1 MNTQITLVKK
11 TGSNTHMSK
20 RIFLDENGA
29 VQSDG
34 SQCLMVEGTATRTEA
49 NTATAF
55 AEYVSACGSDQ
66 AIVLGALKDDLAD
79 EVRIV
84 TKQKL
89 DENPGAIA
97 RTQEFIDYRPGEP
110 AWALIDYD
118 RKGITAEVKGA
129 IEAMGDPWAAILQV
143 APGLKMAARVS
154 RDSTSSGLYRS
165 DTNEQLPSSGGAH
178 HYVLVKDG
186 SDIERFLL
194 NLHDRC
200 WLQGLGWHLI
210 GRAGQ
215 LLERSPVDCKVASGE
230 RLCFEGAPIIE
241 PPLGQDT
248 ASRTTE
254 AFDGEAIDTTLIAP
268 PLTEYE
274 RHLVSDAKATSKNLL
289 GKASAEV
296 RGKHDRELAGKLST
310 KIGMPLASATRLV
323 AARHRGVLLPFVEL
337 AFDHIGNVT
346 VADILDE
353 PERFIDE
360 TLADPLEGISYGRC
374 KAKVMRA
381 REGGILIHSF
391 AHGRGI
397 YYLRHDLRS
406 AKAAIANLP
415 AGGLV
420 DEAMAIFGASDLED
434 DEVHDYANTVAKAAN
449 VSLKGVLA
457 RISKEQRERDQAR
470 RKATMDAGADGRV
483 IRPRPE
489 QDGEL
494 TPTVKFVDELL
505 AADPSEEP
513 PMRDA
518 SGSLVE
524 LRVREPWALHQLTAD
539 GTNGTLSDTEAMKVP
554 AEPILVQ
561 LAPTGVEMLIEQYVR
576 WMVQR
581 KNDHYFSSLPRPY
594 IDALM
599 QLPTSTIPVVR
610 GINTA
615 PLISLSGT
623 VIDGVGLDRDTG
635 LFHKIDPR
643 LRACLPTDVPA
654 EQDVIDAMKFLL
666 DEWMVDV
673 SLEPNGKCIA
683 IMLALTIIERAL
695 LPERPAFFITA
706 GQRGGGTTTLA
717 NMITRAVLGRG
728 TAAAGWSESAE
739 ERKKALFAYLRQG
752 VACLAW
758 DNIARGSAI
767 SCPHIEAAL
776 TAAETSDRVLGGS
789 KVEIVPATT
798 VQLFTGNAITPRGDM
813 ASRSLMIA
821 LNVDRPDPENR
832 SYAHSNPYAW
842 TQTNRA
848 KIVWALYVI
857 LIAGAVN
864 RPKEQLAKTRFKTW
878 WNLVGWPV
886 EYAASLFGIQL
897 DCTELMRAGEVDDE
911 EANSTS
917 MVLTILHQIWGLA
930 SFTTND
936 VVMQIT
942 TRLQHDPFDG
952 STLENDIEAR
962 RVSLLEALSD
972 LVGKK
977 IDRPTAQYLGKQFQK
992 RLTDRPVWIED
1003 GGTIATLQK
1012 TKGHNANTYRVVLST
1027 PGPVSRGGQMISNPA
1042 GVPEGTN
1049 HPPLSPHPP
1058 NSEVAGGNVG
1068 QDGNVLPP
1076 SSRKK
1081 REKSRKP
1088 KKRAVRGKSK

>member
-1 MNTQITLVKK
+1 MNTQITLVKT
-11 TGSNTHMSK
+11 TGSNTHISK

-29 VQSDG
+29 AQSDG
-34 SQCLMVEGTATRTEA
+34 TQCLMVEGTATRTMS
-49 NTATAF
+49 NTASSL
-55 AEYVSACGSDQ
+55 AEHIAACGSDQ
-66 AIVLGALKDDLAD
+66 GIVLGALKDDLAD

-97 RTQEFIDYRPGEP
+97 RTKEFIDYRPSEP
-110 AWALIDYD
+110 AWVLIDYD
-118 RKGITAEVKGA
+118 RKGMTAEVKGA
-129 IEAMGDPWAAILQV
+129 IEAMGDPWAAISKV
-143 APGLKMAARVS
+143 SPGLKMAARVS
-154 RDSTSSGLYRS
+154 RASTSSGLYRD
-165 DTNEQLPSSGGAH
+165 DTGEQLPSSGGAH
-178 HYVLVKDG
+178 HYILVKDG
-186 SDIERFLL
+186 GDIERFLL

-200 WLQGLGWHLI
+200 WLQGLGWHVI

-215 LLERSPVDCKVASGE
+215 LLERSPVDRMVASGE

-248 ASRTTE
+248 ACRTPE

-274 RHLVSDAKATSKNLL
+274 RQLVSDAKTASANLL
-289 GKASAEV
+289 GKDAAEV
-296 RGKHDRELAGKLST
+296 RGKHDRVLAEKLST
-310 KIGMPLASATRLV
+310 KTGMPLASAMRSV
-323 AARHRGVLLPFVEL
+323 AARHRGILLPFVEL
-337 AFDHIGNVT
+337 EFDHIGTVT
-346 VADILDE
+346 VADILAD

-360 TLADPLEGISYGRC
+360 TLADPMEGISYGRC

-381 REGGILIHSF
+381 SEGGVFIHSF

-406 AKAAIANLP
+406 AKAAIAKAP
-415 AGGLV
+415 ADGLV
-420 DEAMAIFGASDLED
+420 DLAMAIYSTSDMED
-434 DEVHDYANTVAKAAN
+434 DEIYDYASTVATAAN
-449 VSLKGVLA
+449 VNLRGVLA
-457 RISKEQRERDQAR
+457 RVKKVKQERDQAQ

-483 IRPRPE
+483 IRPRPA

-494 TPTVKFVDELL
+494 TPTVKFVDDLL

-524 LRVREPWALHQLTAD
+524 LRVREPWALHQLRAD
-539 GTNGTLSDTEAMKVP
+539 GTNGTLSDTDSMKVP

-561 LAPTGVEMLIEQYVR
+561 LTPTGVEMLTEQYVR
-576 WMVQR
+576 WLVQR
-581 KNDHYFSSLPRPY
+581 KNDHYFCSLPRPY

-599 QLPTSTIPVVR
+599 LLPTSTIPVVR
-610 GINTA
+610 AINTA
-615 PLISLSGT
+615 PLISLSGA
-623 VIDGVGLDRDTG
+623 VIDGVGLDRHTG
-635 LFHKIDPR
+635 LLHRIDPH
-643 LRACLPTDVPA
+643 LRACLPTDDPT
-654 EQDVIDAMKFLL
+654 EKDVKDAMKFLL

-673 SLEPNGKCIA
+673 SLDPIGKCVA

-706 GQRGGGTTTLA
+706 GQRGGGKTTLA

-767 SCPHIEAAL
+767 SCSHIEAAL

-789 KVEIVPATT
+789 KVETVPATT
-798 VQLFTGNAITPRGDM
+798 VQIFTGNAITPRGDM

-832 SYAHSNPYAW
+832 SYTHSDPYAW
-842 TQTNRA
+842 TQANRA
-848 KIVWALYVI
+848 KIVRALYVI
-857 LIAGAVN
+857 LIAGALH

-878 WNLVGWPV
+878 WNLVGSPV

-911 EANSTS
+911 EASAAS
-917 MVLTILHQIWGLA
+917 AALTITEEIWGVNPFTSGDVVEAIKPASTDSAMNHQIDPEKRAQAETLRDALA
-930 SFTTND
+930 ELSGK
-936 VVMQIT
+936 
-942 TRLQHDPFDG
+942 RL
-952 STLENDIEAR
+952 
-962 RVSLLEALSD
+962 
-972 LVGKK
+972 
-977 IDRPTAQYLGKQFQK
+977 DRPGARAIGKLFQAH
-992 RLTDRPVWIED
+992 LIHRPTLIS
-1003 GGTIATLQK
+1003 GGKIIAVLSK
-1012 TKGHNANTYRVVLST
+1012 TSGHNANTFR
-1027 PGPVSRGGQMISNPA
+1027 MILKRTDAPA
-1042 GVPEGTN
+1042 GSNKTSAGEYGSN
-1049 HPPLSPHPP
+1049 DPHIPHIP
-1058 NSEVAGGNVG
+1058 QNSG
-1068 QDGNVLPP
+1068 PT
-1076 SSRKK
+1076 SRKTGNEGEVGNDFADWD
-1081 REKSRKP
+1081 RENMDNS
-1088 KKRAVRGKSK
+1088 ADEDEGLGGGSIMI